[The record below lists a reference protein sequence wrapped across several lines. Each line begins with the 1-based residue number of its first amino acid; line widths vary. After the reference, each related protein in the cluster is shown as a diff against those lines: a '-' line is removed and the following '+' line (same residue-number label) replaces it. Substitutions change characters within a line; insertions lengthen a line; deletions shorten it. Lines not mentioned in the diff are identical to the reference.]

1 MKIKVNGNVI
11 SVISELPF
19 DVLETVGK
27 TTVKDEN
34 GKILYA
40 CAIRPI
46 SSLSEVG
53 AVFNFKTNEGKAA
66 LNLIS
71 DCFDQAALA
80 EEFVKTHQSALEN
93 LMNFENTLVAAVRDR
108 YNARNALVG
117 MIEVE

>member
-11 SVISELPF
+11 TVISELPF
-19 DVLETVGK
+19 DILETVGK

-40 CAIRPI
+40 CAIGTL

-66 LNLIS
+66 LNLVS

-80 EEFVKTHQSALEN
+80 EDFVKTHQGALEN
-93 LMNFENTLVAAVRDR
+93 LMKFE
-108 YNARNALVG
+108 NALVETIRAQYNDRIDLLER
-117 MIEVE
+117 IEIE

>member
-1 MKIKVNGNVI
+1 MKIKVNGNVV

-40 CAIRPI
+40 CAIGPI

-53 AVFNFKTNEGKAA
+53 AVFSFKTNEGKAA
-66 LNLIS
+66 LNLVS

-80 EEFVKTHQSALEN
+80 EEFVKTHQGALEN
-93 LMNFENTLVAAVRDR
+93 LMKFENALVTAVRDR

>member
-1 MKIKVNGNVI
+1 MRIKVNGNVV

-19 DVLETVGK
+19 DVLEAVGK

-40 CAIRPI
+40 CAIGAL

-93 LMNFENTLVAAVRDR
+93 LMKFENALVAAVRDR
-108 YNARNALVG
+108 YNARNTLVG

>member
-1 MKIKVNGNVI
+1 MKIKINGNVI
-11 SVISELPF
+11 TVISELPF
-19 DVLETVGK
+19 DILETVGK

-40 CAIRPI
+40 CATGPR
-46 SSLSEVG
+46 SSISEVG
-53 AVFNFKTNEGKAA
+53 TVFNFKTNEGKAA
-66 LNLIS
+66 LNLVS

-80 EEFVKTHQSALEN
+80 EDFVKTHQGALEN
-93 LMNFENTLVAAVRDR
+93 LMKFENALVETIRDR

>member
-1 MKIKVNGNVI
+1 MRIKVNGNVV

-19 DVLETVGK
+19 DILETVGK

-40 CAIRPI
+40 CAIGPI

-66 LNLIS
+66 LNLVS
-71 DCFDQAALA
+71 DCFDQATLT
-80 EEFVKTHQSALEN
+80 EDFVKTYQNALEN
-93 LMNFENTLVAAVRDR
+93 LMKFENALVTTVRDR
-108 YNARNALVG
+108 YNARNTLVN

>member
-1 MKIKVNGNVI
+1 MKIKVNGNVVT
-11 SVISELPF
+11 VISELPF
-19 DVLETVGK
+19 DTLEAVGK

-40 CAIRPI
+40 CAIGHL

-66 LNLIS
+66 LNLVS
-71 DCFDQAALA
+71 DCFDQATLT
-80 EEFVKTHQSALEN
+80 EDFVKTYQNALEN
-93 LMNFENTLVAAVRDR
+93 LMKFENALVEVMSAR
-108 YNARNALVG
+108 YNARNNLLG

>member
-1 MKIKVNGNVI
+1 MKIKVNGNVVT
-11 SVISELPF
+11 VISELPF
-19 DVLETVGK
+19 DILKTVGK

-40 CAIRPI
+40 CAIGPI
-46 SSLSEVG
+46 SSLSEIG

-66 LNLIS
+66 LNLVS
-71 DCFDQAALA
+71 DCFDQTTLA
-80 EEFVKTHQSALEN
+80 EDFVKTNQKSLEN
-93 LMNFENTLVAAVRDR
+93 LMKFENALVAAVRDR

>member
-11 SVISELPF
+11 TVISELPF
-19 DVLETVGK
+19 DILETVGK

-40 CAIRPI
+40 CATGQL

-66 LNLIS
+66 LNLVS
-71 DCFDQAALA
+71 DCFDQATLT
-80 EEFVKTHQSALEN
+80 EDFVKTYQNALEN
-93 LMNFENTLVAAVRDR
+93 LMKFENALVAAVRDR
-108 YNARNALVG
+108 YNARSALVG

>member
-1 MKIKVNGNVI
+1 MKIKINGNVV

-40 CAIRPI
+40 CATGPR
-46 SSLSEVG
+46 SSISEVG
-53 AVFNFKTNEGKAA
+53 TVFNFKTNEGKAA
-66 LNLIS
+66 LNLVS
-71 DCFDQAALA
+71 DCFDQTALA

-117 MIEVE
+117 MIVVE

>member
-1 MKIKVNGNVI
+1 MKIKVNGNVV

-40 CAIRPI
+40 CAVGSI

-93 LMNFENTLVAAVRDR
+93 LMNFENTLAAAVRDR
-108 YNARNALVG
+108 YNTRNTLVG

>member
-11 SVISELPF
+11 TVISELPF
-19 DVLETVGK
+19 DILKTVGK

-40 CAIRPI
+40 CAIGPRASI
-46 SSLSEVG
+46 SEVG
-53 AVFNFKTNEGKAA
+53 TVFNFKTNEGKAA
-66 LNLIS
+66 LNLVS

-80 EEFVKTHQSALEN
+80 KDFVKTYQSALEN
-93 LMNFENTLVAAVRDR
+93 LMKFENALVEVMRDR
-108 YNARNALVG
+108 YNARNDLLD

>member
-1 MKIKVNGNVI
+1 MRIKVNGNVV

-40 CAIRPI
+40 CAIGPL

-66 LNLIS
+66 LNLVS

-93 LMNFENTLVAAVRDR
+93 LMKFENALVTEVRDR
-108 YNARNALVG
+108 YNARSALVG

>member
-11 SVISELPF
+11 TVISELPF
-19 DVLETVGK
+19 DILETVGK

-40 CAIRPI
+40 CATGPRSSI
-46 SSLSEVG
+46 SEIG

-66 LNLIS
+66 LNLVS

-80 EEFVKTHQSALEN
+80 EDFVKTHQNALEN
-93 LMNFENTLVAAVRDR
+93 LMRFENDIVEVIRAR
-108 YNARNALVG
+108 YNDRNTLLG

>member
-1 MKIKVNGNVI
+1 MRIKVNGNVI

-19 DVLETVGK
+19 DVLETIGK

-40 CAIRPI
+40 CAIGPI

-66 LNLIS
+66 LNLVS
-71 DCFDQAALA
+71 DCFDQATLTKD
-80 EEFVKTHQSALEN
+80 FVKTYQSALEN
-93 LMNFENTLVAAVRDR
+93 LMKFENALVAAVGDR
-108 YNARNALVG
+108 YNARNALVS

>member
-1 MKIKVNGNVI
+1 MKIKVNGNVV

-34 GKILYA
+34 EKIRYA
-40 CAIRPI
+40 CAIGPI

>member
-1 MKIKVNGNVI
+1 MKIKVNGNVV

-19 DVLETVGK
+19 DVLKTVGK
-27 TTVKDEN
+27 TTIKDEN

-40 CAIRPI
+40 CAIGPI
-46 SSLSEVG
+46 SSISEVG

-93 LMNFENTLVAAVRDR
+93 LMRFENALVAAVRDR

>member
-1 MKIKVNGNVI
+1 MKIKVNGNVVT
-11 SVISELPF
+11 VISELPF

-40 CAIRPI
+40 CAIGAL

-66 LNLIS
+66 LNLVS
-71 DCFDQAALA
+71 DCFDQATLA

-93 LMNFENTLVAAVRDR
+93 LMKFENALAEVMRAR
-108 YNARNALVG
+108 YNARNDLLG

>member
-1 MKIKVNGNVI
+1 MKIKINGNVV

-40 CAIRPI
+40 CAIGPI
-46 SSLSEVG
+46 SSISEVG

-93 LMNFENTLVAAVRDR
+93 LMRFENALVAAVRDR

-117 MIEVE
+117 MIAVE

>member
-1 MKIKVNGNVI
+1 MKIKVNGNVV

-27 TTVKDEN
+27 IIVKDEN

-40 CAIRPI
+40 CAIGPI

-53 AVFNFKTNEGKAA
+53 VVFNFKTNEGKAA

>member
-1 MKIKVNGNVI
+1 MRIKVNGNVV

-34 GKILYA
+34 AKILYA
-40 CAIRPI
+40 CAIGPI

-71 DCFDQAALA
+71 DCFDQAALT